1 MCKFLSSL
9 RVCAV
14 AGDHPPTDEEGYMEF
29 AKSLAQKD
37 IYEAIQQA
45 EPVGPI
51 YSYAR
56 TENVRRR
63 YEEVNQPPLDQ
74 LSR

>member
-1 MCKFLSSL
+1 
-9 RVCAV
+9 
-14 AGDHPPTDEEGYMEF
+14 MEF

>member
-1 MCKFLSSL
+1 
-9 RVCAV
+9 
-14 AGDHPPTDEEGYMEF
+14 MEF
-29 AKSLAQKD
+29 AKSLVQKD

-63 YEEVNQPPLDQ
+63 YEQVNQHTLDQ
-74 LSR
+74 LSKTEVLRFRRSQKPPSSDMC